1 MKPIN
6 TIPVESFLEKVR
18 IASKSNQKSV
28 SLELREAVSLADTI
42 SIMMARLIYKVSSES
57 IISQPTSTK
66 IDADGGG
73 FN

>member
-6 TIPVESFLEKVR
+6 TIPIETFLEKVR
-18 IASKSNQKSV
+18 IASKTNQKSV
-28 SLELREAVSLADTI
+28 NLDLKEASMIADVVT
-42 SIMMARLIYKVSSES
+42 IMMSRLVYKMSSETENTTAS
-57 IISQPTSTK
+57 ATK